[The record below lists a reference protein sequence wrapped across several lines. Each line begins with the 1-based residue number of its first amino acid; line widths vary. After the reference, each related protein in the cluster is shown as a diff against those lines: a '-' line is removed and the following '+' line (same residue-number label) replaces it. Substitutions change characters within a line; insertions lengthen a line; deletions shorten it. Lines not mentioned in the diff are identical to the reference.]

1 MKYTNLIGS
10 PLEQLNTKML
20 KHRVRNDDLGDC
32 FPNDKLEFAIAVG
45 MAVTFLCVGAALAWL
60 LK

>member
-1 MKYTNLIGS
+1 
-10 PLEQLNTKML
+10 ML